1 MAFIVNT
8 KKIEKEKIQTNSN
21 SDLALQKFIKEYL
34 FSLSNSQLFSCLSNF
49 ILRDGMDD
57 SYCFQKTDEHLSLM
71 KKQMNFSSLI
81 NEKLNTNVKNQ
92 IEKFI
97 KPKNEEFSEIR
108 KEYFKLVM
116 NIYQSLMQSIEIPKI
131 FDKNLE
137 YLLLARVYVSVAEF
151 AMKSNDFSISL
162 QLLQKGIELNTSYQ
176 FYGGQTLEQIIESAP
191 PQNKR
196 KKLELESKAFEL
208 SLLIAEYDENNILYP
223 IDIANIIKEF
233 LGLSIKAETIKST
246 WNIYISAEVQKN
258 NNVKREDI
266 AKEEAELFSQ
276 KIIDVL
282 RKDFL

>member
-57 SYCFQKTDEHLSLM
+57 SYCLQKTDEHLSLM
-71 KKQMNFSSLI
+71 KKQTNFSSLI
-81 NEKLNTNVKNQ
+81 NGKLNTNVKNQ

-137 YLLLARVYVSVAEF
+137 YLLLARVYESVAEF

>member
-57 SYCFQKTDEHLSLM
+57 SYCLQKTDEHLSLM
-71 KKQMNFSSLI
+71 KKQTNFSSLI

-176 FYGGQTLEQIIESAP
+176 FYGGETLEQIIESAP

>member
-1 MAFIVNT
+1 
-8 KKIEKEKIQTNSN
+8 
-21 SDLALQKFIKEYL
+21 
-34 FSLSNSQLFSCLSNF
+34 
-49 ILRDGMDD
+49 MDD
-57 SYCFQKTDEHLSLM
+57 SYCLQKTDEHLSLM
-71 KKQMNFSSLI
+71 KKQTNFSSLI

-108 KEYFKLVM
+108 KEYFKLLM

>member
-57 SYCFQKTDEHLSLM
+57 SYCLQKTDEHLSLM
-71 KKQMNFSSLI
+71 KKQTNFSSLI

>member
-57 SYCFQKTDEHLSLM
+57 SYCLQKTDEHLSLM
-71 KKQMNFSSLI
+71 KKQTNFSSLI

-223 IDIANIIKEF
+223 ID
-233 LGLSIKAETIKST
+233 LSLIHI
-246 WNIYISAEVQKN
+246 
-258 NNVKREDI
+258 
-266 AKEEAELFSQ
+266 
-276 KIIDVL
+276 
-282 RKDFL
+282 